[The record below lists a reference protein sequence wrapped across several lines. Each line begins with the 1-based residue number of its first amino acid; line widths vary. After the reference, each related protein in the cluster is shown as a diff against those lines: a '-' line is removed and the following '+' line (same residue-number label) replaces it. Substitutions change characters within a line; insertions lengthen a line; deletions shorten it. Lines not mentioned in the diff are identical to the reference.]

1 MSPRT
6 KALKTKEW
14 LDVSFLI
21 LFIPPGKQWGWE
33 RGEGSGLV
41 PSSLGTRSYHRIPT
55 TPRAE
60 MRTTVH
66 FDIHYPK
73 KRVDD
78 EDLSLKM
85 QLL

>member
-1 MSPRT
+1 MSPSSSS
-6 KALKTKEW
+6 LYH
-14 LDVSFLI
+14 
-21 LFIPPGKQWGWE
+21 
-33 RGEGSGLV
+33 RGSSGGGRGV
-41 PSSLGTRSYHRIPT
+41 RGQDRGASSLGTRSYRRNPT

-78 EDLSLKM
+78 EDLSIKM